1 MALGQKFEFKTFGV
15 RLVQVVQLVQ
25 TVFSLRKKVAV
36 EPHAI
41 RSEPCEARRLLAA
54 GAGPLI
60 WLWLCVFLDFRGNWE
75 LDGGGK
81 IHETCLT
88 SIFLLLEAQLHL
100 QSCISSFNNCQSRH
114 DYHESVRGD

>member
-1 MALGQKFEFKTFGV
+1 MALGQKLEFKTFGV
-15 RLVQVVQLVQ
+15 RLVQLVQLVQ
-25 TVFSLRKKVAV
+25 IVFSLRKKVAV
-36 EPHAI
+36 EHHAI
-41 RSEPCEARRLLAA
+41 RSEQGQGRSF
-54 GAGPLI
+54 G
-60 WLWLCVFLDFRGNWE
+60 CVILDFRGHWE

-114 DYHESVRGD
+114 DYHESVRED